1 MNTGRLLKLVAYCNF
16 LADCLKK
23 PVRFLAKSDHL
34 TYKSDCINVI
44 TNGMQMH
51 SSNEIALENTRAF
64 PCGNMPSDIVP
75 SDIVTAL
82 RELSDDPNAS
92 AILIIDAPQKNTDM
106 RAFDYKLKLVVDGI
120 TFTVDKHGWR

>member
-23 PVRFLAKSDHL
+23 PVRFLAENDHQ
-34 TYKSDCINVI
+34 TYKHDCINVI
-44 TNGMQMH
+44 TNGVQMH

-64 PCGNMPSDIVP
+64 FSDNMP

-82 RELSDDPNAS
+82 RKLSDDPSAS
-92 AILIIDAPQKNTDM
+92 ATLIIDAPQKNTDM
-106 RAFDYKLKLVVDGI
+106 RAFDYKLRLIVDGI